1 MKGNRLL
8 YVLLLFSFYV
18 SAQIKGVVVDEKN
31 QPIPFVSIWVEHEN
45 TGTSTEEN
53 GSFEIEVKDKNN
65 NLLFLALGF
74 EKQSIKATQVEKV
87 VLIST
92 TFELNEVW
100 VDNRLDTKT
109 KEIGTPKNEMYQ
121 AFENGPRIDLKFFP
135 YFSSYSKT
143 KYIKKVAL
151 YCDSRMDDV
160 SIKIHFYKTN
170 EEGLPGE
177 EMTNKDLI
185 FKVKN
190 GINNN
195 LFDVTS
201 SRLMLPKKGIYVGFE
216 KLIIDKNKIEKK
228 AKDLQ
233 NVEITRKTYLPY
245 VLYHL
250 EERPYSLTFS
260 NGKWVKKSTSNSSQ
274 TMVYEPAIKLILTN

>member
-87 VLIST
+87 VLKST
-92 TFELNEVW
+92 RFKINEVW
-100 VDNRLDTKT
+100 VDNRFDTKT

-216 KLIIDKNKIEKK
+216 KLIIEKNKIEKK

-233 NVEITRKTYLPY
+233 NVEITRKSYLPY

>member
-87 VLIST
+87 VLKST

-121 AFENGPRIDLKFFP
+121 AFENGPRIDLKIFP

-216 KLIIDKNKIEKK
+216 KLIIEKNKIEKK